1 MPNKV
6 VQFAYVGCYIWNIA
20 FGEGLRTWTLIL
32 EFIDNTERSWQVPW
46 GQDVFRPSLFTA
58 TVFRTIRFF
67 CDFLYVIVVSFT
79 VQSFYQK
86 PASFYLL
93 LKKNIYNSLTVNE
106 VFTRWFLLQGNVLV
120 LGHRLLARISFKLRK
135 IDSKRYY
142 RYIIFVSIT

>member
-6 VQFAYVGCYIWNIA
+6 VQFAYVGCSIWNIA

-32 EFIDNTERSWQVPW
+32 EFIDNTERSRQVPW

-67 CDFLYVIVVSFT
+67 YEFLYVIVVPFN

-86 PASFYLL
+86 SASFYLL
-93 LKKNIYNSLTVNE
+93 LKKNIYNSLTVN
-106 VFTRWFLLQGNVLV
+106 
-120 LGHRLLARISFKLRK
+120 
-135 IDSKRYY
+135 
-142 RYIIFVSIT
+142 